1 MQINKILIVGNNLTR
16 NSIILRE
23 LRLKKG
29 DVVSENYLAYILKKD
44 QQKLFNLH
52 LFNTATIRP
61 TLVPAVVLPAV
72 FFWSIF
78 RPLSMSPVAVFALGL
93 LQDLVTYAPLGIG
106 VLSLLA
112 VHGLAFRWRRA
123 LAGWS
128 FLSVWLV
135 FCGFAAGAA
144 GLGWLLHAILSL
156 RLPPLE
162 PSIQFALLA
171 AGLYPTLAWLMT
183 RAHRAM
189 RQAELDA

>member
-1 MQINKILIVGNNLTR
+1 MDR
-16 NSIILRE
+16 PPLRPRPGRQE
-23 LRLKKG
+23 PAQGVLRWLDG
-29 DVVSENYLAYILKKD
+29 FARAALPPVA
-44 QQKLFNLH
+44 
-52 LFNTATIRP
+52 TALLLVLVAALRGAP
-61 TLVPAVVLPAV
+61 ALVPAVVLPAV

-106 VLSLLA
+106 ILTLLA
-112 VHGLAFRWRRA
+112 VHGLAFRWRQS

-128 FLSVWLV
+128 FLAVWLV
-135 FCGFAAGAA
+135 FCAFAAGAA
-144 GLGWLLHAILSL
+144 GLGWLLHALLSL
-156 RLPPLE
+156 RLPPPE
-162 PSIQFALLA
+162 PSIQFALLS